1 LKLIEDIS
9 ADPWAPLSIMYVEDG
24 MEYCQEDDR
33 GRVLN
38 PNEKR
43 YMVFREHFPGD
54 EFLNFYGF
62 FLTSLEQRRL
72 AILGIQTVRMMMER
86 MILEQELRIQNGS
99 SGQESYID
107 YQERW
112 DAVWK
117 ELQDS
122 HM

>member
-1 LKLIEDIS
+1 
-9 ADPWAPLSIMYVEDG
+9 
-24 MEYCQEDDR
+24 MEYCQEDER

-43 YMVFREHFPGD
+43 YLIFREHFPGD
-54 EFLNFYGF
+54 EFLNFYAF
-62 FLTSLEQRRL
+62 FLDSLDKQRL
-72 AILGIQTVRMMMER
+72 AILGIQTARMMMQR
-86 MILEQELRIQNGS
+86 MILEQELRIQNGI

-107 YQERW
+107 YPKRW

>member
-1 LKLIEDIS
+1 
-9 ADPWAPLSIMYVEDG
+9 MYVEDG
-24 MEYCQEDDR
+24 MEYCQEDER

-43 YMVFREHFPGD
+43 YLTFREHFPGD
-54 EFLNFYGF
+54 EFLNFYAF
-62 FLTSLEQRRL
+62 FLDSLDKRRL
-72 AILGIQTVRMMMER
+72 AILGIQTARMMMER
-86 MILEQELRIQNGS
+86 MILEQELKIQNGS
-99 SGQESYID
+99 SGQESSID

-117 ELQDS
+117 ELQNS